1 MFKKVFF
8 SSFFLIFFFSNLNA
22 NEVDLND
29 PYYKIGWKNLE
40 NPENTSII
48 IPDAN
53 ASIEIIETEIY
64 LDSKENIK
72 KRLDLIN
79 EQQTNIEDIY
89 EKLIIFDREEYYKIN
104 IEYNDAGYITSD
116 RFKNFTSS
124 NLLETMNKRMSDST
138 SKVSWLIEPSLS
150 ENNLSTYAYK
160 IEWLDGDITYEY
172 KSLILGREG
181 YIELTIF
188 LFGDGNELED
198 FFDYYSGVIKEIAS
212 TVKFNETYSYSDYQ
226 QDDYVSV
233 NTLTNLIDKSYGRG
247 ITTDPT
253 SYIAFCLITTSDLKT
268 SKITEADYPRFAGK
282 VINFFVSDVKQE
294 IADIS
299 EEDEVN
305 VLSGMYGP
313 ADKQTFKKTEIYTNA
328 YSAAYTNIIE
338 VTGDK
343 EGDKIKYE
351 YKNKLQFENGKPV
364 RLYAYIDQTGFS
376 ISKWT
381 LKLNCRDYDYTAEEK
396 LEAKKFIPNSNLLKG
411 NTNGTPE
418 YFQELVDKIKK
429 LEGDGKTEKV
439 TGNKNIIRNWKKGR
453 QQVNI
458 ERGAL
463 NYSILKE
470 EDGDDFMIIY
480 IYLNSSSWKGSIVYD
495 PKSQFSEFFEKVY
508 MAGQRSKNTSTS
520 IQPNKFNNDG
530 ELESYLSPE
539 YILDDFNYTFNR
551 RMGDYILNFETLT
564 GMERITSY
572 ITNKESFSLA
582 TLLESGVGA
591 GTWHASTYIVLSDID
606 DYIQLAKNNPS
617 TVCKILWEPLLK
629 DLINKELNTVKIEEE
644 LNKKGINKDNLGC
657 K

>member
-1 MFKKVFF
+1 MKK
-8 SSFFLIFFFSNLNA
+8 LLLYFFFFIFIFSNSNA
-22 NEVDLND
+22 NEIDLND

-79 EQQTNIEDIY
+79 EQETNIEDIY
-89 EKLIIFDREEYYKIN
+89 EKLIIFDREEYYKVN

-181 YIELTIF
+181 YIELTIM
-188 LFGDGNELED
+188 LYGDGNESEE
-198 FFDYYSGVIKEIAS
+198 FFNFYSGVIQEIAS
-212 TVKFNETYSYSDYQ
+212 TVKFNETYNYSDYQ
-226 QDDYVSV
+226 QDDYVSA
-233 NTLTNLIDKSYGRG
+233 NTLTNLIDRSYGRG

-253 SYIAFCLITTSDLKT
+253 SHIAFCLITTSDLKT

-282 VINFFVSDVKQE
+282 VINFFVSDIKQE

-299 EEDEVN
+299 EDGEVN
-305 VLSGMYGP
+305 VLSGMYGSG
-313 ADKQTFKKTEIYTNA
+313 DRQTFKKTEIYTNA

-338 VTGDK
+338 LNGDK
-343 EGDKIKYE
+343 EGDKVKYE

-396 LEAKKFIPNSNLLKG
+396 LVAKKFTPNSNSLKR
-411 NTNGTPE
+411 TTTGTPPP
-418 YFQELVDKIKK
+418 YFFELAEKIKK
-429 LEGDGKTEKV
+429 LESQGIDGT
-439 TGNKNIIRNWKKGR
+439 IKKGK
-453 QQVNI
+453 N
-458 ERGAL
+458 
-463 NYSILKE
+463 NYGKVKIGKGFESYSLLVE
-470 EDGDDFMIIY
+470 EDETDFMIIY
-480 IYLNSSSWKGSIVYD
+480 RYPEGTSKMEGSLIYNSDYEYT
-495 PKSQFSEFFEKVY
+495 EFFEKVY
-508 MAGQRSKNTSTS
+508 KNGPSENISTS
-520 IQPNKFNNDG
+520 IQPNLFGIDG
-530 ELESYLSPE
+530 ELEDYLSPE
-539 YILDDFNYTFNR
+539 YIIDDFNFTYIT
-551 RMGDYILNFETLT
+551 RMGDYILNFETT
-564 GMERITSY
+564 IGMERISSY
-572 ITNKESFSLA
+572 IENKESFSIASYLKNEA
-582 TLLESGVGA
+582 
-591 GTWHASTYIVLSDID
+591 WHASTFKILSTID
-606 DYIQLAKNNPS
+606 DFKNLAKNNPN
-617 TVCKILWEPLLK
+617 TLCNILWEPLIK
-629 DLINKELNTVKIEEE
+629 DLNIKELNEGNLEEE
-644 LNKKGINKDNLGC
+644 LNNSGITKSSLGC

>member
-1 MFKKVFF
+1 MRNFF
-8 SSFFLIFFFSNLNA
+8 YLIIIYTFFLSHLNA
-22 NEVDLND
+22 NEIDLND

-79 EQQTNIEDIY
+79 EQETNIEDIY
-89 EKLIIFDREEYYKIN
+89 EKLIIFDREEYYKVN

-124 NLLETMNKRMSDST
+124 NLLETMNKRTSDST
-138 SKVSWLIEPSLS
+138 SKISWLIEPSLS

-181 YIELTIF
+181 YIELTIM
-188 LFGDGNELED
+188 LYGDGNESEE
-198 FFDYYSGVIKEIAS
+198 FFNFYSGVIQEIAS
-212 TVKFNETYSYSDYQ
+212 TVKFNETYNYSDYQ
-226 QDDYVSV
+226 QDDYVSA
-233 NTLTNLIDKSYGRG
+233 NTLTNLIDRSYGRG

-253 SYIAFCLITTSDLKT
+253 SHIAFCLITTSDLKT

-282 VINFFVSDVKQE
+282 VINFFVSDIKQE

-299 EEDEVN
+299 EDGEVN

-313 ADKQTFKKTEIYTNA
+313 GDRQTFKKTEVYTNA

-338 VTGDK
+338 LNGDK
-343 EGDKIKYE
+343 EGDKVKYE

-396 LEAKKFIPNSNLLKG
+396 LVAKKFTPNSNSLKR
-411 NTNGTPE
+411 TTTGTPPP
-418 YFQELVDKIKK
+418 YFFELAEKIKK
-429 LEGDGKTEKV
+429 LESQGIDGT
-439 TGNKNIIRNWKKGR
+439 IKKGK
-453 QQVNI
+453 N
-458 ERGAL
+458 
-463 NYSILKE
+463 NYGKVKIGKGFESYSLLVE
-470 EDGDDFMIIY
+470 EDETDFMIIY
-480 IYLNSSSWKGSIVYD
+480 RYPEGTSKMEGSLIYNSDYEYT
-495 PKSQFSEFFEKVY
+495 EFFEKVY
-508 MAGQRSKNTSTS
+508 KNGPSENISTS
-520 IQPNKFNNDG
+520 IQPNLFGIDG
-530 ELESYLSPE
+530 ELEDYLSPE
-539 YILDDFNYTFNR
+539 YIIDDFNFTYIT
-551 RMGDYILNFETLT
+551 RMGDYILNFETT
-564 GMERITSY
+564 IGMERISSY
-572 ITNKESFSLA
+572 IENKESFSIASYLKNEA
-582 TLLESGVGA
+582 
-591 GTWHASTYIVLSDID
+591 WHASTFKILSTID
-606 DYIQLAKNNPS
+606 DFKNLAKNNPN
-617 TVCKILWEPLLK
+617 TLCNILWEPLIK
-629 DLINKELNTVKIEEE
+629 DLNIKELNEGNLEEE
-644 LNKKGINKDNLGC
+644 LNNSGITKSSLGC

>member
-1 MFKKVFF
+1 MRNFF
-8 SSFFLIFFFSNLNA
+8 YLIIIYTFFLSHLNA
-22 NEVDLND
+22 NEIDLND

-79 EQQTNIEDIY
+79 EQETNIEDIY
-89 EKLIIFDREEYYKIN
+89 EKLIIFDREEYYKVN

-124 NLLETMNKRMSDST
+124 NLLETMNKRTSDST
-138 SKVSWLIEPSLS
+138 SKISWLIEPSLS

-181 YIELTIF
+181 YIELTIM
-188 LFGDGNELED
+188 LYGDGNESEE
-198 FFDYYSGVIKEIAS
+198 FFNFYSGVIQEIAS
-212 TVKFNETYSYSDYQ
+212 TVKFNETYNYSDYQ
-226 QDDYVSV
+226 QDDYVSA
-233 NTLTNLIDKSYGRG
+233 NTLTNLIDRSYGRG

-253 SYIAFCLITTSDLKT
+253 SHIAFCLITTSDLKT

-282 VINFFVSDVKQE
+282 VINFFVSDIKQE

-299 EEDEVN
+299 EDGEVN

-313 ADKQTFKKTEIYTNA
+313 GDRQTFKKTEVYTNA

-338 VTGDK
+338 LNGDK
-343 EGDKIKYE
+343 EGDKVKYE

-396 LEAKKFIPNSNLLKG
+396 LVAKKFTPNSNSLKR
-411 NTNGTPE
+411 TTTGTPPP
-418 YFQELVDKIKK
+418 YFFELAEKIKK
-429 LEGDGKTEKV
+429 LESQGIDGT
-439 TGNKNIIRNWKKGR
+439 IKKGK
-453 QQVNI
+453 N
-458 ERGAL
+458 
-463 NYSILKE
+463 NYGKVKIGKGFESYSLLVE
-470 EDGDDFMIIY
+470 EDETDFMIIY
-480 IYLNSSSWKGSIVYD
+480 RYPEGTSKMEGSLIYNSNYEYT
-495 PKSQFSEFFEKVY
+495 EFFEKVY
-508 MAGQRSKNTSTS
+508 KNGPSENISTS
-520 IQPNKFNNDG
+520 IQPNLFGIDG
-530 ELESYLSPE
+530 ELEDYLSPE
-539 YILDDFNYTFNR
+539 YIIDDFNFTYIT
-551 RMGDYILNFETLT
+551 RMGDYILNFETT
-564 GMERITSY
+564 IGMERISSY
-572 ITNKESFSLA
+572 IENKESFSIASYLKNEA
-582 TLLESGVGA
+582 
-591 GTWHASTYIVLSDID
+591 WHASTFKILSTID
-606 DYIQLAKNNPS
+606 DFKNLAKNNPN
-617 TVCKILWEPLLK
+617 TLCNILWEPLIK
-629 DLINKELNTVKIEEE
+629 DLNIKELNEGNLEEE
-644 LNKKGINKDNLGC
+644 LNNSGITKSSLGC

>member
-1 MFKKVFF
+1 MKKLLLNF
-8 SSFFLIFFFSNLNA
+8 FFLIFIFSNSNA
-22 NEVDLND
+22 NEIDLND

-53 ASIEIIETEIY
+53 ASIEIVETEIY

-79 EQQTNIEDIY
+79 EQETNIEDIY
-89 EKLIIFDREEYYKIN
+89 EKLIIFDRDEYYKIN

-181 YIELTIF
+181 YIELSIF
-188 LFGDGNELED
+188 LFGDGNETEE
-198 FFDYYSGVIKEIAS
+198 FFDFYSGIIQEIAL

-226 QDDYVSV
+226 QDDYVSS
-233 NTLTNLIDKSYGRG
+233 NTLTNLIDRSYGRG

-253 SYIAFCLITTSDLKT
+253 SYIAYCLITTSDLKV

-282 VINFFVSDVKQE
+282 VINFFVSEIKQE

-299 EEDEVN
+299 EDGEVN

-313 ADKQTFKKTEIYTNA
+313 GDRQTFKKTEVYTNA

-338 VTGDK
+338 LNGDK
-343 EGDKIKYE
+343 EGDKVKYE

-396 LEAKKFIPNSNLLKG
+396 LVAKKFTPNSNSLKR
-411 NTNGTPE
+411 TTTGTPPP
-418 YFQELVDKIKK
+418 YFFELAEKIKK
-429 LEGDGKTEKV
+429 LEAQGIVGTVEKSENYGWLSKYSLFIEEDFDAVLFFESPAVKKNKSVKIISYGGYKPFNSVYSKYDNLAETFVQPATFKKDGDKESYMKEAF
-439 TGNKNIIRNWKKGR
+439 KIKDFQWKFSLR
-453 QQVNI
+453 DTDEIVESSNVNYTNNI
-458 ERGAL
+458 EAYIASNTSFTVSTKKNNGSWYAGTFKL
-463 NYSILKE
+463 VNNIEDFHEIYKKNKSTYCSILKE
-470 EDGDDFMIIY
+470 ELVKNSENQNIQYNYSDFI
-480 IYLNSSSWKGSIVYD
+480 
-495 PKSQFSEFFEKVY
+495 
-508 MAGQRSKNTSTS
+508 
-520 IQPNKFNNDG
+520 
-530 ELESYLSPE
+530 
-539 YILDDFNYTFNR
+539 DFNKR
-551 RMGDYILNFETLT
+551 
-564 GMERITSY
+564 
-572 ITNKESFSLA
+572 
-582 TLLESGVGA
+582 
-591 GTWHASTYIVLSDID
+591 
-606 DYIQLAKNNPS
+606 NN
-617 TVCKILWEPLLK
+617 
-629 DLINKELNTVKIEEE
+629 IN
-644 LNKKGINKDNLGC
+644 C
-657 K
+657 

>member
-1 MFKKVFF
+1 MKK
-8 SSFFLIFFFSNLNA
+8 LLLYFFFFIFIFSNSNA
-22 NEVDLND
+22 NEIDLND

-40 NPENTSII
+40 KPENTSII

-79 EQQTNIEDIY
+79 EQETNIEDIY
-89 EKLIIFDREEYYKIN
+89 EKLIIFDREEYYRIN
-104 IEYNDAGYITSD
+104 IEYNDAGYITTD

-282 VINFFVSDVKQE
+282 VINFFVSEIKQE

-313 ADKQTFKKTEIYTNA
+313 ADKQTFKKTEVYTNA

-396 LEAKKFIPNSNLLKG
+396 LVAKKFIPNSNLLKG

-480 IYLNSSSWKGSIVYD
+480 RYLNSSSWKGSIMYD

-572 ITNKESFSLA
+572 ISNKESFSLA

>member
-72 KRLDLIN
+72 KRLDLIR
-79 EQQTNIEDIY
+79 EQETNIEDIY
-89 EKLIIFDREEYYKIN
+89 EKLIIFDREEYYRVN
-104 IEYNDAGYITSD
+104 VEYTDAGYITSD

-124 NLLETMNKRMSDST
+124 SLLETMNKKMSDLT

-188 LFGDGNELED
+188 LSGDGNELED
-198 FFDYYSGVIKEIAS
+198 FFDYYSGIIKEIAS

-233 NTLTNLIDKSYGRG
+233 NTLTNLIDRSYGRG
-247 ITTDPT
+247 ITTDRT
-253 SYIAFCLITTSDLKT
+253 SHIAFCLITTSDLKT

-299 EEDEVN
+299 EEDAVN

-313 ADKQTFKKTEIYTNA
+313 SDRQIFEKTEIYTNA

-338 VTGDK
+338 VNGDK

-396 LEAKKFIPNSNLLKG
+396 LEAKKFSSLNSLEG
-411 NTNGTPE
+411 APE
-418 YFQELVDKIKK
+418 YFQELVDKIKN
-429 LEGDGKTEKV
+429 LEGEGKTREMTGEEK
-439 TGNKNIIRNWKKGR
+439 
-453 QQVNI
+453 I
-458 ERGAL
+458 EK
-463 NYSILKE
+463 LKE
-470 EDGDDFMIIY
+470 M
-480 IYLNSSSWKGSIVYD
+480 
-495 PKSQFSEFFEKVY
+495 
-508 MAGQRSKNTSTS
+508 
-520 IQPNKFNNDG
+520 
-530 ELESYLSPE
+530 
-539 YILDDFNYTFNR
+539 
-551 RMGDYILNFETLT
+551 
-564 GMERITSY
+564 
-572 ITNKESFSLA
+572 
-582 TLLESGVGA
+582 
-591 GTWHASTYIVLSDID
+591 
-606 DYIQLAKNNPS
+606 
-617 TVCKILWEPLLK
+617 
-629 DLINKELNTVKIEEE
+629 
-644 LNKKGINKDNLGC
+644 KKTR
-657 K
+657 

>member
-1 MFKKVFF
+1 MKK
-8 SSFFLIFFFSNLNA
+8 LLLYFFFFIFIFSNSNA
-22 NEVDLND
+22 NEIDLND

-40 NPENTSII
+40 KPENTSII

-104 IEYNDAGYITSD
+104 IEYNDAGYITTD

-253 SYIAFCLITTSDLKT
+253 SHIAFCLITTSDLKT

-282 VINFFVSDVKQE
+282 VINFFVSEIKQE

-313 ADKQTFKKTEIYTNA
+313 ADKQTFKKTEVYTNA

-396 LEAKKFIPNSNLLKG
+396 LVAKKFIPNSNLLKG

-480 IYLNSSSWKGSIVYD
+480 RYLNSSSWKGSIVYD

-572 ITNKESFSLA
+572 ISNKESFSLA
-582 TLLESGVGA
+582 TLLESGVGD

-657 K
+657 E

>member
-1 MFKKVFF
+1 MKKLFF

-22 NEVDLND
+22 NEIDLND

-79 EQQTNIEDIY
+79 EQETNIEDIY

-104 IEYNDAGYITSD
+104 IEYNDAGYITTD

-124 NLLETMNKRMSDST
+124 NLLETMNKRTSDST

-253 SYIAFCLITTSDLKT
+253 SHIAFCLITTSDLKT

-282 VINFFVSDVKQE
+282 VINFYVSGIKQE

-313 ADKQTFKKTEIYTNA
+313 GDRQTFKKTEIYTNA

-338 VTGDK
+338 LNGDK
-343 EGDKIKYE
+343 EGDKVKYE

-396 LEAKKFIPNSNLLKG
+396 LVAKKFTPNSNSLKR
-411 NTNGTPE
+411 TTTGTPPP
-418 YFQELVDKIKK
+418 YFFELAEKIKK
-429 LEGDGKTEKV
+429 LESQGIDGT
-439 TGNKNIIRNWKKGR
+439 IKKGK
-453 QQVNI
+453 N
-458 ERGAL
+458 
-463 NYSILKE
+463 NYGKVKIGKGFESYSLLVE
-470 EDGDDFMIIY
+470 EDETDFMIIY
-480 IYLNSSSWKGSIVYD
+480 RYPEGTSKMEGSLIYNSDYEYT
-495 PKSQFSEFFEKVY
+495 EFFEKVY
-508 MAGQRSKNTSTS
+508 KNGPSENISTS
-520 IQPNKFNNDG
+520 IQPNLFGIDG
-530 ELESYLSPE
+530 ELEDYLSPE
-539 YILDDFNYTFNR
+539 YIIDDFNFTYIT

-572 ITNKESFSLA
+572 ISNKESFSLA

-591 GTWHASTYIVLSDID
+591 GTWHASTYIILSDID

-657 K
+657 E

>member
-1 MFKKVFF
+1 MKK
-8 SSFFLIFFFSNLNA
+8 LLLYFFFFIFIFSNSNA
-22 NEVDLND
+22 NEIDLND

-40 NPENTSII
+40 KPENTSII

-79 EQQTNIEDIY
+79 EQETNIEDIY

-104 IEYNDAGYITSD
+104 IEYNDAGYITTD

-253 SYIAFCLITTSDLKT
+253 SHIAFCLITTSDLKT

-282 VINFFVSDVKQE
+282 VINFFVSEIKQE

-313 ADKQTFKKTEIYTNA
+313 SDRQIFEKTEIYTNA

-396 LEAKKFIPNSNLLKG
+396 LVAKKFIPNSNLLKG
-411 NTNGTPE
+411 TKNDSKYPP
-418 YFQELVDKIKK
+418 YFQELIEKIEK
-429 LEGDGKTEKV
+429 LENTENKKT
-439 TGNKNIIRNWKKGR
+439 
-453 QQVNI
+453 I
-458 ERGAL
+458 ERT
-463 NYSILKE
+463 I
-470 EDGDDFMIIY
+470 
-480 IYLNSSSWKGSIVYD
+480 
-495 PKSQFSEFFEKVY
+495 
-508 MAGQRSKNTSTS
+508 
-520 IQPNKFNNDG
+520 
-530 ELESYLSPE
+530 ES
-539 YILDDFNYTFNR
+539 
-551 RMGDYILNFETLT
+551 MKKK
-564 GMERITSY
+564 
-572 ITNKESFSLA
+572 TN
-582 TLLESGVGA
+582 
-591 GTWHASTYIVLSDID
+591 
-606 DYIQLAKNNPS
+606 
-617 TVCKILWEPLLK
+617 
-629 DLINKELNTVKIEEE
+629 
-644 LNKKGINKDNLGC
+644 
-657 K
+657 

>member
-1 MFKKVFF
+1 MKK
-8 SSFFLIFFFSNLNA
+8 LLLYFFFFIFIFSNSNA
-22 NEVDLND
+22 NEIDLND

-40 NPENTSII
+40 KPENTSII

-79 EQQTNIEDIY
+79 EQETNIEDIY

-104 IEYNDAGYITSD
+104 IEYNDAGYITTD

-253 SYIAFCLITTSDLKT
+253 SHIAFCLITTSDLKT

-282 VINFFVSDVKQE
+282 VINFFVSEIKQE

-299 EEDEVN
+299 EDGEVN
-305 VLSGMYGP
+305 VLSGMYGLG
-313 ADKQTFKKTEIYTNA
+313 DRQTFKKTEIYTNA

-396 LEAKKFIPNSNLLKG
+396 LVAKKFIPNSNLLKG

-480 IYLNSSSWKGSIVYD
+480 RYLNSSSWKGSIMYD

-572 ITNKESFSLA
+572 ISNKESFSLA

-657 K
+657 E

>member
-1 MFKKVFF
+1 MRNFF
-8 SSFFLIFFFSNLNA
+8 YLIIIYTFFLSHLNA
-22 NEVDLND
+22 NEIDLND

-79 EQQTNIEDIY
+79 EQETNIEDIY
-89 EKLIIFDREEYYKIN
+89 EKLIIFDREEYYKVN

-124 NLLETMNKRMSDST
+124 NLLETMNKRTSDST
-138 SKVSWLIEPSLS
+138 SKISWLIEPSLS

-181 YIELTIF
+181 YIELTIM
-188 LFGDGNELED
+188 LYGDGNESEE
-198 FFDYYSGVIKEIAS
+198 FFNFYSGVIQEIAS
-212 TVKFNETYSYSDYQ
+212 TVKFNETYNYSDYQ
-226 QDDYVSV
+226 QDDYVSA
-233 NTLTNLIDKSYGRG
+233 NTLTNLIDRSYGRG

-253 SYIAFCLITTSDLKT
+253 SHIAFCLITTSDLKT

-282 VINFFVSDVKQE
+282 VINFFVSDIKQE

-299 EEDEVN
+299 EDGEVN

-313 ADKQTFKKTEIYTNA
+313 GDRQTFKKTEIYTNA

-338 VTGDK
+338 LNGDK
-343 EGDKIKYE
+343 EGDKVKYE

-396 LEAKKFIPNSNLLKG
+396 LVAKKFTPNSNSLKR
-411 NTNGTPE
+411 TTTGTPPP
-418 YFQELVDKIKK
+418 YFFELAEKIKK
-429 LEGDGKTEKV
+429 LESQGIDGT
-439 TGNKNIIRNWKKGR
+439 IKKGK
-453 QQVNI
+453 N
-458 ERGAL
+458 
-463 NYSILKE
+463 NYGKVKIGKGFESYSLLVE
-470 EDGDDFMIIY
+470 EDETDFMIIY
-480 IYLNSSSWKGSIVYD
+480 RYPEGTSKMEGSLIYNSDYEYT
-495 PKSQFSEFFEKVY
+495 EFFEKVY
-508 MAGQRSKNTSTS
+508 KNGPSENISTS
-520 IQPNKFNNDG
+520 IQPNLFGIDG
-530 ELESYLSPE
+530 ELEDYLSPE
-539 YILDDFNYTFNR
+539 YIIDDFNFTYIT
-551 RMGDYILNFETLT
+551 RMGDYILNFETT
-564 GMERITSY
+564 IGMERISSY
-572 ITNKESFSLA
+572 IENKESFSIASYLKNEA
-582 TLLESGVGA
+582 
-591 GTWHASTYIVLSDID
+591 WHASTFKILSTID
-606 DYIQLAKNNPS
+606 DFKNLAKNNPN
-617 TVCKILWEPLLK
+617 TLCNILWEPLIK
-629 DLINKELNTVKIEEE
+629 DLNIKELNEGNLEEE
-644 LNKKGINKDNLGC
+644 LNNSGITKSSLGC

>member
-1 MFKKVFF
+1 MRNFF
-8 SSFFLIFFFSNLNA
+8 YLIIIYTFFLSHLNA
-22 NEVDLND
+22 NEIDLND

-79 EQQTNIEDIY
+79 EQETNIEDIY
-89 EKLIIFDREEYYKIN
+89 EKLIIFDRGDYYKIN
-104 IEYNDAGYITSD
+104 IEYNDVGYITSD

-181 YIELTIF
+181 YIELSIF
-188 LFGDGNELED
+188 LFGDGNESEE
-198 FFDYYSGVIKEIAS
+198 FFDFYSGIIQEIAS

-226 QDDYVSV
+226 QDDYVSS
-233 NTLTNLIDKSYGRG
+233 NTLTNLIDRSYGRG

-253 SYIAFCLITTSDLKT
+253 SHIAFCLITTSDLKT

-282 VINFFVSDVKQE
+282 VINFFVSDIKQE

-299 EEDEVN
+299 EDGEVN

-313 ADKQTFKKTEIYTNA
+313 GDRQTFKKTEVYTNA

-338 VTGDK
+338 LNGDK
-343 EGDKIKYE
+343 EGDEVKYE

-396 LEAKKFIPNSNLLKG
+396 LVAKKFTPNSNSLKR
-411 NTNGTPE
+411 TTTGTPPP
-418 YFQELVDKIKK
+418 YFFELAEKIKK
-429 LEGDGKTEKV
+429 LESQGIDGT
-439 TGNKNIIRNWKKGR
+439 IKKGK
-453 QQVNI
+453 N
-458 ERGAL
+458 
-463 NYSILKE
+463 NYGKVKIGKGFESYSLLVE
-470 EDGDDFMIIY
+470 EDETDFMIIY
-480 IYLNSSSWKGSIVYD
+480 RYPEGTSKMEGSLIYNSDYEYT
-495 PKSQFSEFFEKVY
+495 EFFEKVY
-508 MAGQRSKNTSTS
+508 KNGPSENISTS
-520 IQPNKFNNDG
+520 IQPNLFGIDG
-530 ELESYLSPE
+530 ELEDYLSPE
-539 YILDDFNYTFNR
+539 YIIDDFNFTYIT
-551 RMGDYILNFETLT
+551 RMGDYILNFETT
-564 GMERITSY
+564 IGMERISSY
-572 ITNKESFSLA
+572 IENKESFSIASYLKNEA
-582 TLLESGVGA
+582 
-591 GTWHASTYIVLSDID
+591 WHASTFKILSTID
-606 DYIQLAKNNPS
+606 DFKNLAKNNPD
-617 TVCKILWEPLLK
+617 TLCNILWEPLIK
-629 DLINKELNTVKIEEE
+629 DLNIKELNEGNLEEE
-644 LNKKGINKDNLGC
+644 LNNSGITKSSLGC

>member
-1 MFKKVFF
+1 MKK
-8 SSFFLIFFFSNLNA
+8 LLLYFFFFIFIFSNSNA
-22 NEVDLND
+22 NEIDLND

-40 NPENTSII
+40 KPENTSII

-79 EQQTNIEDIY
+79 EQETNIEDIY

-104 IEYNDAGYITSD
+104 IEYNDAGYITTD

-253 SYIAFCLITTSDLKT
+253 SHIAFCLITTSDLKT

-282 VINFFVSDVKQE
+282 VINFFVSEIKQE

-313 ADKQTFKKTEIYTNA
+313 SDRQIFEKTEIYTNA

-396 LEAKKFIPNSNLLKG
+396 LVAKKFIPNSNLLKG

-480 IYLNSSSWKGSIVYD
+480 RYLNSSSWKGSIMYD

-572 ITNKESFSLA
+572 ISNKESFSLA

-657 K
+657 E

>member
-79 EQQTNIEDIY
+79 EQETNIEDIY
-89 EKLIIFDREEYYKIN
+89 EKLIIFDREEYYKVN
-104 IEYNDAGYITSD
+104 VEYNDAGYITAD

-124 NLLETMNKRMSDST
+124 NLLETMNKRMSDSI
-138 SKVSWLIEPSLS
+138 SKVSWLIEPSFS
-150 ENNLSTYAYK
+150 ENNLSTFAYK
-160 IEWLDGDITYEY
+160 VEWLDGDITYEY

-181 YIELTIF
+181 YIELTIM
-188 LFGDGNELED
+188 LYGDGNETEE
-198 FFDYYSGVIKEIAS
+198 FFNFYSGVIQEIAS
-212 TVKFNETYSYSDYQ
+212 TVKFNETYNYSDYQ
-226 QDDYVSV
+226 QDDYVSA
-233 NTLTNLIDKSYGRG
+233 NTLTNLIDRSYGRG

-253 SYIAFCLITTSDLKT
+253 SHIAFCLITTSDLKT

-282 VINFFVSDVKQE
+282 VINFFVSDIKQE

-299 EEDEVN
+299 EDGEVN

-313 ADKQTFKKTEIYTNA
+313 GDRQTFKKTEIYTNA

-338 VTGDK
+338 LNGDK
-343 EGDKIKYE
+343 EGDKVKYE

-411 NTNGTPE
+411 TKNDSKYPP
-418 YFQELVDKIKK
+418 YFQELIEKIEKLDNTKNKK
-429 LEGDGKTEKV
+429 T
-439 TGNKNIIRNWKKGR
+439 
-453 QQVNI
+453 I
-458 ERGAL
+458 ERT
-463 NYSILKE
+463 IE
-470 EDGDDFMIIY
+470 
-480 IYLNSSSWKGSIVYD
+480 
-495 PKSQFSEFFEKVY
+495 
-508 MAGQRSKNTSTS
+508 ST
-520 IQPNKFNNDG
+520 KKK
-530 ELESYLSPE
+530 
-539 YILDDFNYTFNR
+539 
-551 RMGDYILNFETLT
+551 
-564 GMERITSY
+564 
-572 ITNKESFSLA
+572 TN
-582 TLLESGVGA
+582 
-591 GTWHASTYIVLSDID
+591 
-606 DYIQLAKNNPS
+606 
-617 TVCKILWEPLLK
+617 
-629 DLINKELNTVKIEEE
+629 
-644 LNKKGINKDNLGC
+644 
-657 K
+657 

>member
-1 MFKKVFF
+1 MRNFF
-8 SSFFLIFFFSNLNA
+8 YLIIIYTFFLSHLNA
-22 NEVDLND
+22 NEIDLND

-53 ASIEIIETEIY
+53 ASIEIVETEIY

-79 EQQTNIEDIY
+79 EQETNIEDIY
-89 EKLIIFDREEYYKIN
+89 EKLIIFDRDEYYKIN

-124 NLLETMNKRMSDST
+124 NLLETMNKRMSDSA

-188 LFGDGNELED
+188 LFGDGNETEE
-198 FFDYYSGVIKEIAS
+198 FFDFYSGIIQEIAS

-226 QDDYVSV
+226 QDDYVSS
-233 NTLTNLIDKSYGRG
+233 NTLTNLIDRSYGRG

-253 SYIAFCLITTSDLKT
+253 SHIAFCLITTSDLKT

-282 VINFFVSDVKQE
+282 VIIFFVSDVKQE

-299 EEDEVN
+299 EDGEVN

-313 ADKQTFKKTEIYTNA
+313 GDRQTFKKTEVYTNA

-338 VTGDK
+338 LNGDK
-343 EGDKIKYE
+343 EGDKVKYE

-396 LEAKKFIPNSNLLKG
+396 LVAKKFTPNSNSLKR
-411 NTNGTPE
+411 TTTGTPPP
-418 YFQELVDKIKK
+418 YFFELAEKIKK
-429 LEGDGKTEKV
+429 LESQGIDGT
-439 TGNKNIIRNWKKGR
+439 IKKGK
-453 QQVNI
+453 N
-458 ERGAL
+458 
-463 NYSILKE
+463 NYGKVKIGKGFESYSLLVE
-470 EDGDDFMIIY
+470 EDETDFMIIY
-480 IYLNSSSWKGSIVYD
+480 RYPEGTSKMEGSLIYNSDYEYT
-495 PKSQFSEFFEKVY
+495 EFFEKVY
-508 MAGQRSKNTSTS
+508 KNGPSENISTS
-520 IQPNKFNNDG
+520 IQPNLFGIDG
-530 ELESYLSPE
+530 ELEDYLSPE
-539 YILDDFNYTFNR
+539 YIIDDFNFTYIT
-551 RMGDYILNFETLT
+551 RMGDYILNFETT
-564 GMERITSY
+564 IGMERISSY
-572 ITNKESFSLA
+572 IENKESFSLA
-582 TLLESGVGA
+582 SYLKNEA
-591 GTWHASTYIVLSDID
+591 WHASTFKILSTID
-606 DYIQLAKNNPS
+606 DFKNLAKNNPD
-617 TVCKILWEPLLK
+617 TLCNILWEPLIK
-629 DLINKELNTVKIEEE
+629 DLNIKELNEGNLEEE
-644 LNKKGINKDNLGC
+644 LNNSGITKSSLGC